1 VRGRARADRI
11 EREVMLLL
19 YDNDSTPPIMLVSTL
34 RTVTDLGPG
43 PLVTQSEIK
52 ATLRRLIKSGFVTL
66 VYYDPSI
73 HEEIDENISP
83 AEAYQLLEDPETWIS
98 PLERPQGR
106 QVRATDTE
114 LGRKSFFFKSQAP

>member
-1 VRGRARADRI
+1 
-11 EREVMLLL
+11 MLLL

-43 PLVTQSEIK
+43 PPVTQSEIK
-52 ATLRRLIKSGFVTL
+52 ATLRKLIKSGFVTL

-73 HEEIDENISP
+73 HEEIDEDISP

-106 QVRATDTE
+106 QVRATETE
-114 LGRKSFFFKSQAP
+114 LGRKSFFFKNQAP